1 MTVMESIQHRYVYTC
16 NARKKEERMDKGMK
30 VLPFTCFKCFL
41 YLRHCQIITV
51 FKQEGYCHFQNISI
65 GVTVESYMNIS
76 KGNTTELKQAVAQ
89 YGPVSVLI
97 STQPKSFKFYS
108 SGVYYDPECGKSCFV
123 EKYIYKAPL
132 KRK

>member
-1 MTVMESIQHRYVYTC
+1 
-16 NARKKEERMDKGMK
+16 
-30 VLPFTCFKCFL
+30 
-41 YLRHCQIITV
+41 
-51 FKQEGYCHFQNISI
+51 
-65 GVTVESYMNIS
+65 MNIS

-132 KRK
+132 KRKWNENQVCFISKISSKR